1 MLSAEL
7 RAASLE
13 SEVKSKDK
21 EIQGLKL
28 QIMQLG
34 LGQAS
39 STKQESEFKLTIAA
53 KDKEIYE
60 HKVAAGK
67 REKLV

>member
-21 EIQGLKL
+21 EIQALK
-28 QIMQLG
+28 QKVKEQEQELG
-34 LGQAS
+34 
-39 STKQESEFKLTIAA
+39 
-53 KDKEIYE
+53 
-60 HKVAAGK
+60 KVSGAY
-67 REKLV
+67 